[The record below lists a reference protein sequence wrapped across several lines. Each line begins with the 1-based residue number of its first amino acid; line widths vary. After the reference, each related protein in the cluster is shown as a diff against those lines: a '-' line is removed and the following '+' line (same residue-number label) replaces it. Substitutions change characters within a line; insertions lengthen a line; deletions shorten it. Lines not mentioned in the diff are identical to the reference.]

1 MHGYY
6 YDQNRVYPPTEPAPG
21 AKRGRTPRRGPG
33 KVIILFCCTLAI
45 LLVAAGVLRWVG
57 GTLTPRQAV
66 DHSDDPNSW
75 SGGYDR
81 DEDQEDD
88 WDWEEEDVGET
99 TVERAPLGGGV
110 TMTLNARPQSEPH
123 TLQTI
128 YQENIQSIVAIWG
141 DEGNSYS
148 YGTGVVLSADGY
160 IITNAHVIEGCSAVE
175 VVLQDDSTYEALLV
189 GMDLPTDLAVLK
201 IDAQGLYPAAFGN
214 SDEMQVGDTV
224 AAIGNPLG
232 HELRGTMTNGIISAI
247 NRDVDVDGYSMVLIQ
262 TTAALNS
269 GNSGG
274 ALINEYGQVI
284 GITNMKMYA
293 YDDTVEGLGFAIPTA
308 TVKVV
313 VDDLI
318 RQGYVSGEPT
328 IGITCYTVTEELA
341 EEYDLPLGVYVD
353 SVQKNSDA
361 KAQGVF
367 PGDVI
372 VEVNGQPV
380 TTVEELLA
388 MKEEMSVGDILHLRL
403 WRDGA
408 YLQRDVTVMEQY
420 VP

>member
-1 MHGYY
+1 M
-6 YDQNRVYPPTEPAPG
+6 
-21 AKRGRTPRRGPG
+21 
-33 KVIILFCCTLAI
+33 
-45 LLVAAGVLRWVG
+45 
-57 GTLTPRQAV
+57 